1 MNGNRVGHHARRGG
15 LSSHIER
22 PALPL
27 AANDQLTARIIRA
40 TALMPTAGLMPAIRL
55 TDTAKGL
62 STLASVHDQ
71 AAYAQRRYDEE
82 RSNGNRNGYD
92 SIHRPK
98 RLDSLA
104 GPVNPTGNDAVTTP
118 FPARTRVYSHGP

>member
-1 MNGNRVGHHARRGG
+1 MRGGG
-15 LSSHIER
+15 LSSHIEIL
-22 PALPL
+22 ALPL

-40 TALMPTAGLMPAIRL
+40 TALMTTARLMPAIRL

-62 STLASVHDQ
+62 GALASVRNQ
-71 AAYAQRRYDEE
+71 AAHAQRRYDEE
-82 RSNGNRNGYD
+82 RSNANRNAYD